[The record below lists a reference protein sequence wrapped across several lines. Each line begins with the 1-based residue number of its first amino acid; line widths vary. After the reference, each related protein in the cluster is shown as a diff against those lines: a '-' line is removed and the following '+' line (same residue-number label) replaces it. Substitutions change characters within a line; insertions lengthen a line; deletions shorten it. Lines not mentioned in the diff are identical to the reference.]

1 MSILY
6 TRSNSAEEDLKEWAK
21 WARIPGNSELFY
33 KPMGIYQDSQ
43 NDREPIYITWD
54 RAYVL
59 DGIIS
64 RAGKR
69 AENENHHEAMLWNIV
84 GNASYEII
92 GKKLLKCG
100 KSKAGEVVKER
111 FNRVCGMIE
120 EYDYYRDA

>member
-1 MSILY
+1 M
-6 TRSNSAEEDLKEWAK
+6 DWAK
-21 WARIPGNSELFY
+21 WARIPGNSDLFY
-33 KPMGIYQDSQ
+33 KALSIYDSPR
-43 NDREPIYITWD
+43 DSSDPIIITWD

-69 AENENHHEAMLWNIV
+69 AENKDHHEAMLWNII
-84 GNASYEII
+84 GQASYEII
-92 GKKLLKCG
+92 GQKLLKCG

-120 EYDYYRDA
+120 EYDHLRAA